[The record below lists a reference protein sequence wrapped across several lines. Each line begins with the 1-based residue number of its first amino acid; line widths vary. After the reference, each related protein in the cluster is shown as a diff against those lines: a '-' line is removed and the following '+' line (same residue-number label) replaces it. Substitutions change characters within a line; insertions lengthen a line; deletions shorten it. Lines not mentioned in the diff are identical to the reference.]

1 LPGDDGDGGGASRL
15 RSALLLRCRP
25 LSFIFA
31 NYHALGRR
39 AMAGRAKQ
47 IIPIGG
53 GGFYRDPENLEL
65 ERYIIRQSGAENAR
79 VAFVPSAS
87 GEPDHYVASFYAAFL
102 GLGCRPSVL
111 TFFKRTPDLRSFLLQ
126 QDVIYVGGGNT
137 KSLLAVWRDWGVPEI
152 LREAWE
158 AGIVL
163 TGVSAGA
170 ICWFEQGV
178 TDSFADALRPLD
190 CLGFLPGSCCP
201 HYDGEAQR
209 RPSYHRLLAAG
220 EISAGIAIE
229 DWAGVH
235 FKDTE
240 LHRVVSSKR
249 GARAYRLRAVYGSV
263 QEAALAGELL
273 EAAAAVEEGD

>member
-1 LPGDDGDGGGASRL
+1 
-15 RSALLLRCRP
+15 
-25 LSFIFA
+25 
-31 NYHALGRR
+31 
-39 AMAGRAKQ
+39 MAELARQ

-53 GGFYRDPENLEL
+53 GGFYRDAENLEL
-65 ERYIIRQSGAENAR
+65 EKYVIRQSGAENPR
-79 VAFVPSAS
+79 VAFVPTAS

-102 GLGCRPSVL
+102 KLGCRPSVL
-111 TFFKRTPDLRSFLLQ
+111 TLFKRTPDLRSFLLN

-137 KSLLAVWRDWGVPEI
+137 KSLLAVWHDWGLPEI

-158 AGIVL
+158 SGIVL

-170 ICWFEQGV
+170 ICWFEQGL
-178 TDSFADALRPLD
+178 TDSFSDQLWPLD

-220 EISAGIAIE
+220 EISAGVAIE
-229 DWAGVH
+229 DWTGVH

-240 LHRVVSSKR
+240 VYKVVSSKR
-249 GARAYRLRAVYGSV
+249 GARAYSVRAVYGSV
-263 QEAALAGELL
+263 QEVALASEFL
-273 EAAAAVEEGD
+273 EAAAASGDEPG